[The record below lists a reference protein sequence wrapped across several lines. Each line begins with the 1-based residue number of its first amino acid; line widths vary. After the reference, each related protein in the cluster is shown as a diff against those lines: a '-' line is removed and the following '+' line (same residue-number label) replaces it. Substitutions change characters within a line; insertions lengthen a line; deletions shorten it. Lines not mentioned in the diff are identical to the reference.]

1 MLHTVYVLN
10 QTQGSLSQEERG
22 TCTSGVSEWG
32 SGDYHLEE
40 VEVDSS
46 DIQGS
51 GNYAWRRDVDEHI
64 HSRIN
69 QPIATDYRLF
79 QPRLSKAYR
88 AKTSSNVID

>member
-46 DIQGS
+46 DIQRVQETMLGEEMLMS
-51 GNYAWRRDVDEHI
+51 IYIAE
-64 HSRIN
+64 SIN
-69 QPIATDYRLF
+69 Q
-79 QPRLSKAYR
+79 
-88 AKTSSNVID
+88 